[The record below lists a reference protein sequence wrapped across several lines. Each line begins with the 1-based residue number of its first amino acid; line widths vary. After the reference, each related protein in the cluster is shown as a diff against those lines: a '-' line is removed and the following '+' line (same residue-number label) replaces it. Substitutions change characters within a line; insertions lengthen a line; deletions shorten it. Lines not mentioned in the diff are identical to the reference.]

1 MKHYRCSAPPG
12 IKSQQRTDSEDFSH
26 DWLLWLWGKLG
37 HLFFFFVL
45 PQSTQMQLVW
55 CAYVN
60 DRQCDGKGV
69 QKEAWSSTEIFSH
82 SIVFESLLNRERSW
96 LRFCLSVGGSGWKR
110 KKVMVWVDQMHSNR
124 TNNITRKK
132 WVWLQFGYSICKH
145 RFFINKLSNS
155 VACKKNPFGYYLM
168 RMVDCVYYSSLLMH
182 QKMLF
187 SFPSEYRKIREW
199 KELEEK
205 RSFVLIWF
213 FFREIVME
221 PVF

>member
-12 IKSQQRTDSEDFSH
+12 TKSQQRSDSEDFSH

-69 QKEAWSSTEIFSH
+69 QEETWSGAGIFSH
-82 SIVFESLLNRERSW
+82 SIVSESLLDRERSW
-96 LRFCLSVGGSGWKR
+96 LRSCRSVGGSRVGLKEKR
-110 KKVMVWVDQMHSNR
+110 SDGLSLSNALNR

-132 WVWLQFGYSICKH
+132 KKEFGSNLGIP
-145 RFFINKLSNS
+145 FVNTDFSLIN
-155 VACKKNPFGYYLM
+155 
-168 RMVDCVYYSSLLMH
+168 
-182 QKMLF
+182 
-187 SFPSEYRKIREW
+187 
-199 KELEEK
+199 
-205 RSFVLIWF
+205 
-213 FFREIVME
+213 
-221 PVF
+221 